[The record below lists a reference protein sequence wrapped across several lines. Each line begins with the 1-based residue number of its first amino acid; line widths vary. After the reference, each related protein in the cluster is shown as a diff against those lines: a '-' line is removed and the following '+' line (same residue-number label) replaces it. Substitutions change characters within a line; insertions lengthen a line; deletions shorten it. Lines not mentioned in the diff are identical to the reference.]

1 VSVDSILRRQGG
13 VISRR
18 QATAAGLTPGAVD
31 DRLRRRHWVP
41 LHPRVYLATGR
52 PADVEVR
59 IRAALLW
66 AGDGAVL
73 VGAAAVWWHRLL
85 DRPPATITVA
95 VPRRPPRAR
104 RGIVLRRRSLAA
116 DDLTELRGVRLA
128 ARPLAVLEAAVE
140 LGAAG
145 VPLLDRVPFPALD
158 AAYRRNPSAASR
170 RLLDAAADRS
180 TAAAVRL
187 LVRLLRE
194 SGVGGWR
201 IGDRGIGGSGVGRRA
216 GGESGAGTS
225 AAGGG
230 RCSWSGLEPG
240 GGVRGRSAAGPAV
253 AVTFPAA
260 RVAIRVTGWAPPM
273 DEPVPAAAL
282 PGSGWTVL
290 GVSGPDL
297 AARPADVLADIAVAV
312 DRRSMDRG

>member
-52 PADVEVR
+52 PVDLEGR

-73 VGAAAVWWHRLL
+73 VGAAAAWWHRLL
-85 DRPPATITVA
+85 DRPPATISIA

-116 DDLTELRGVRLA
+116 DDLTELRGIQVVAL
-128 ARPLAVLEAAVE
+128 PLAVLEAAVE

-145 VPLLDRVPFPALD
+145 APLLDRVPFPALH
-158 AAYRRNPSAASR
+158 AAHERNPSATAR
-170 RLLDAAADRS
+170 RLLDVAADRS
-180 TAAAVRL
+180 TAVAVRL

-201 IGDRGIGGSGVGRRA
+201 
-216 GGESGAGTS
+216 
-225 AAGGG
+225 GG
-230 RCSWSGLEPG
+230 RPDGEPI
-240 GGVRGRSAAGPAV
+240 GRSGAV

-260 RVAIRVTGWAPPM
+260 WVAIRVTGWAPPV
-273 DEPVPAAAL
+273 DEPAAAL
-282 PGSGWTVL
+282 PGQGWRVL
-290 GVSGPDL
+290 NVSGPDL
-297 AARPADVLADIAVAV
+297 IARPGEVLAEIAAV
-312 DRRSMDRG
+312 VGRRSMDRRLIAGRVQKRPDVAADAPNR

>member
-73 VGAAAVWWHRLL
+73 VGAAAAWWHGLL

-95 VPRRPPRAR
+95 VPRHPPRAR
-104 RGIVLRRRSLAA
+104 RGIVLRRRPLAA
-116 DDLTELRGVRLA
+116 DDLTELRGIGLA
-128 ARPLAVLEAAVE
+128 ARPLAALEAAVE

-145 VPLLDRVPFPALD
+145 VPLLDLVPLPELR
-158 AAYRRNPSAASR
+158 AAYLRNPSATAR
-170 RLLDAAADRS
+170 RLLAAVTDRS
-180 TAAAVRL
+180 TGAAVGL

-194 SGVGGWR
+194 SGAGGWR
-201 IGDRGIGGSGVGRRA
+201 IGDRGIGGRRSGSRL
-216 GGESGAGTS
+216 ESG
-225 AAGGG
+225 GGMG
-230 RCSWSGLEPG
+230 RTAVGS
-240 GGVRGRSAAGPAV
+240 AV

-260 RVAIRVTGWAPPM
+260 RVAIRVTGWAPPT
-273 DEPVPAAAL
+273 DGPVVAAAQ
-282 PGSGWTVL
+282 PGPGWTVL
-290 GVSGPDL
+290 RVSGPDL
-297 AARPADVLADIAVAV
+297 AARPGEVLAEIAAAV
-312 DRRSMDRG
+312 GQRTLDCG

>member
-13 VISRR
+13 VISRC

-41 LHPRVYLATGR
+41 LHPQVYLATGR
-52 PADVEVR
+52 PADAEVR

-66 AGDGAVL
+66 VGDGAVL
-73 VGAAAVWWHRLL
+73 VGAAAAWWHGLL

-128 ARPLAVLEAAVE
+128 ARPLAALEAAVE

-145 VPLLDRVPFPALD
+145 APLLDRVPFPALH
-158 AAYRRNPSAASR
+158 AAYRRNPSATAR
-170 RLLDAAADRS
+170 RLLDGVADRS

-194 SGVGGWR
+194 SGLSGWGAGGP
-201 IGDRGIGGSGVGRRA
+201 GVDGRR
-216 GGESGAGTS
+216 
-225 AAGGG
+225 GG
-230 RCSWSGLEPG
+230 RPG
-240 GGVRGRSAAGPAV
+240 GGVRCGSAAAGAG

-260 RVAIRVTGWAPPM
+260 RVAIRVTGWAPPV
-273 DEPVPAAAL
+273 DESAVAAARL
-282 PGSGWTVL
+282 GQQCRVL
-290 GVSGPDL
+290 CVSGPDL
-297 AARPADVLADIAVAV
+297 VARPGEVLAEIAAAV
-312 DRRSMDRG
+312 GRRSMNRG